1 MAVTI
6 YHNPRCSKSRQ
17 TLQLLRDR
25 GIEPEIVDYLKTPPS
40 ADEIDAVLSKLGLK
54 PRAAM
59 RGKEAAYREAG
70 MADESLS
77 RRALIDL
84 MAANPIVIERPIVV
98 SGARAAPARLSRHGH
113 GLRGALRPTGQERR
127 AARCGASGKR
137 CDAHCRP
144 ESAAL
149 RVASRRPPAASRAS
163 TVVPATLFGPLLAD
177 RTPGRDAGRDRGE
190 KSGLC
195 RPPENVLSI
204 L

>member
-17 TLQLLRDR
+17 ALQLLRDR
-25 GIEPEIVDYLKTPPS
+25 GIEPEIVEYLKTPPS
-40 ADEIDAVLSKLGLK
+40 TDEIDAVLSKLGLK

-149 RVASRRPPAASRAS
+149 RVAPRRPPASSRAS